1 MWASW
6 FWTCVLSNSAWN
18 VFLTTAKSQ
27 EGQTVGMM
35 MTCFRRPPR
44 VVDLGFLDAERPTR
58 PVGVGGLLVLPGV
71 LEAAVLAMLTNL
83 DISLGGSVGNC
94 WASTIACAIGSAAV
108 GLGDLGVGVTTLLGP
123 VAEV

>member
-6 FWTCVLSNSAWN
+6 FWTCVLSNSTWK
-18 VFLTTAKSQ
+18 VFLTTVKSQ

-35 MTCFRRPPR
+35 MTCFRKPPR

-58 PVGVGGLLVLPGV
+58 PVGVGGLFVPPGD
-71 LEAAVLAMLTNL
+71 LEATLLAMLTSL

-94 WASTIACAIGSAAV
+94 WASKMACAIGSPAV
-108 GLGDLGVGVTTLLGP
+108 D
-123 VAEV
+123 